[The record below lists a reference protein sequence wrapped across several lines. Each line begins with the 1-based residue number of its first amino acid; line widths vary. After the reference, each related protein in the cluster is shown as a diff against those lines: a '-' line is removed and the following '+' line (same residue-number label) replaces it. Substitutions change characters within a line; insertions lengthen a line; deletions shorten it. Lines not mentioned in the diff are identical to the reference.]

1 MPVAIYVLGLA
12 IFAQGTS
19 EFMLSGLLPAMAH
32 DLGVSVPDAGL
43 LISAYAIGMV
53 IGAPLLAMATL
64 RWPKRRALLTFLA
77 VFIAAHVVGAV
88 ATGYPLLFAT
98 RVIGAI
104 ACAGFFGV
112 AAVTAVDL
120 VGAHRAG
127 RALSIV
133 IGGITVATVLGVPL
147 GTVIGQH
154 LGWRAAFWTVAV
166 LAALA
171 AIGVAWSLRPASD
184 SSGNETRR
192 AVTEF
197 ADELRSLA
205 DPGLWIVYGTSALI
219 FSSMMASFS
228 YLGAMLTT
236 DTGLGESWVP
246 VVLALFGVGSLIGI
260 TLGGR
265 VADARPFPTLYLGAA
280 GVLLCSIGIAVLASH
295 PIPVIVLV
303 FLMGMFG
310 LATNPAINVRVY
322 AHLGEVRTLGGAL
335 VTSAFNVGNTIAPWL
350 AGLAVAAGLGYP
362 STAWVGAGMATLGL
376 LTVVAGDLRGR
387 RVGSDRPV
395 SPEPVLAG

>member
-1 MPVAIYVLGLA
+1 MPLAIYVLGFA

-32 DLGVSVPDAGL
+32 DLGVSIPDAGL

-53 IGAPLLAMATL
+53 IGAPILAMATL

-88 ATGYPLLFAT
+88 ATGYSLLFAT

-104 ACAGFFGV
+104 VCAGFFGV
-112 AAVTAVDL
+112 AAVTAVNL

-133 IGGITVATVLGVPL
+133 IGGITVSTVLGVPL

-166 LAALA
+166 LAAVA
-171 AIGVAWSLRPASD
+171 ALGVAVSLRTTPSR
-184 SSGNETRR
+184 SGGETPGT
-192 AVTEF
+192 VTRF
-197 ADELRSLA
+197 TDELRSLA

-236 DTGLGESWVP
+236 DTGLDASWVP
-246 VVLALFGVGSLIGI
+246 MVLALFGVGSLIGI

-265 VADARPFPTLYLGAA
+265 VADTHPFPTLYIGATGA
-280 GVLLCSIGIAVLASH
+280 LLASIGIAVFASH

-335 VTSAFNVGNTIAPWL
+335 VTSAFNVGNTAAPWL
-350 AGLAVAAGLGYP
+350 AGLAVAAGFGYP
-362 STAWVGAGMATLGL
+362 STAWVGAGMATVGL
-376 LTVVAGDLRGR
+376 LTVAAGHLRSR
-387 RVGSDRPV
+387 RPTPTPAASA
-395 SPEPVLAG
+395 EPVMVS

>member
-1 MPVAIYVLGLA
+1 MPLAIYVLGFA

-19 EFMLSGLLPAMAH
+19 EFMLSGLLPEMAH
-32 DLGVSVPDAGL
+32 DLGVSIPDAGL

-53 IGAPLLAMATL
+53 IGAPILAMATL

-88 ATGYPLLFAT
+88 ATGYPVLFAT

-133 IGGITVATVLGVPL
+133 IGGITVSTVLGVPL
-147 GTVIGQH
+147 GTVIGQQ
-154 LGWRAAFWTVAV
+154 LGWRSAFWTVAV
-166 LAALA
+166 LSAVAAA
-171 AIGVAWSLRPASD
+171 GVAVSLRTVPGHSV
-184 SSGNETRR
+184 GETSRT
-192 AVTEF
+192 VTRF
-197 ADELRSLA
+197 GDELRSLA

-236 DTGLGESWVP
+236 DTGLDESWVP

-265 VADARPFPTLYLGAA
+265 VADALPYPTLYIGGT
-280 GVLLCSIGIAVLASH
+280 GVLISSIGIAIFASH

-322 AHLGEVRTLGGAL
+322 AHLGQVRTLGGAL
-335 VTSAFNVGNTIAPWL
+335 VTSAFNVGNTLAPWL

-362 STAWVGAGMATLGL
+362 STAWVGAGMSALGL
-376 LTVVAGDLRGR
+376 LTVAAGHLRSR
-387 RVGSDRPV
+387 RTPIPAV
-395 SPEPVLAG
+395 SAEPVLVG

>member
-1 MPVAIYVLGLA
+1 MPLAIYVLGLA

-19 EFMLSGLLPAMAH
+19 EFMLSGLLPDMAH
-32 DLGVSVPDAGL
+32 DLGVSIPDAGL

-53 IGAPLLAMATL
+53 IGAPILAMATL

-77 VFIAAHVVGAV
+77 VFVAAHVVGAV

-98 RVIGAI
+98 RVLGAI

-133 IGGITVATVLGVPL
+133 IGGITVSTVLGVPL

-154 LGWRAAFWTVAV
+154 LGWRSAFWTVAV
-166 LAALA
+166 LATVA
-171 AIGVAWSLRPASD
+171 AVGVAWSLRTEPRRT
-184 SSGNETRR
+184 GETSR
-192 AVTEF
+192 AIPSF
-197 ADELRSLA
+197 ADELRSLGN
-205 DPGLWIVYGTSALI
+205 PGLWIVYGTSALI

-236 DTGLGESWVP
+236 DTGLAASWVP

-260 TLGGR
+260 TIGGR
-265 VADARPFPTLYLGAA
+265 VADAHPFQTLYIGTT
-280 GVLLCSIGIAVLASH
+280 GVLLTSVGIAVLASH
-295 PIPVIVLV
+295 PIPVILLV

-310 LATNPAINVRVY
+310 LATNPAVNARVY

-362 STAWVGAGMATLGL
+362 STAWVGAGMSALGL
-376 LTVVAGDLRGR
+376 LTVAAGYLRSR
-387 RVGSDRPV
+387 RLTAPPAV
-395 SPEPVLAG
+395 SAEPILVS

>member
-1 MPVAIYVLGLA
+1 MPVAIYVLGFA

-19 EFMLSGLLPAMAH
+19 EFMLSGLLPEMAH
-32 DLGVSVPDAGL
+32 DLNVSIPDAGL

-64 RWPKRRALLTFLA
+64 RWPKRRALLSFLA
-77 VFIAAHVVGAV
+77 VFIAAHMVGAV
-88 ATGYPLLFAT
+88 ATGYPLLFTT

-133 IGGITVATVLGVPL
+133 IGGITVSTVLGVPL
-147 GTVIGQH
+147 GTVIGQQ
-154 LGWRAAFWTVAV
+154 LGWRSAFWTVA
-166 LAALA
+166 ALA
-171 AIGVAWSLRPASD
+171 AVAAAGVAVSVRTAPRRPGD
-184 SSGNETRR
+184 ETPR
-192 AVTEF
+192 AVPRFT
-197 ADELRSLA
+197 DELRSLA

-236 DTGLGESWVP
+236 DTGLDASWVP

-260 TLGGR
+260 IVGGR
-265 VADARPFPTLYLGAA
+265 VADAHPFPTLYLGAS
-280 GVLLCSIGIAVLASH
+280 GVLLSCIGIAAFASH

-303 FLMGMFG
+303 FLMGLFG

-322 AHLGEVRTLGGAL
+322 AHLGQVRTLGGAL
-335 VTSAFNVGNTIAPWL
+335 VTSAFNVGNTLAPWL
-350 AGLAVAAGLGYP
+350 AGLAVAAGLGYR
-362 STAWVGAGMATLGL
+362 STAWVGAGMCTLGL
-376 LTVVAGDLRGR
+376 LTVAAGHLRNR
-387 RVGSDRPV
+387 RRTPVPPV
-395 SPEPVLAG
+395 SAEPVLVG

>member
-1 MPVAIYVLGLA
+1 MPLAIYVLGFA

-19 EFMLSGLLPAMAH
+19 EFMLSGLLPDMAR

-53 IGAPLLAMATL
+53 IGAPVLAMATL

-77 VFIAAHVVGAV
+77 VFIAAHVLGAV

-98 RVIGAI
+98 RLIGAI

-120 VGAHRAG
+120 VGTHRAG

-133 IGGITVATVLGVPL
+133 IGGITVSTVLGVPL
-147 GTVIGQH
+147 GTVIGQQ
-154 LGWRAAFWTVAV
+154 LGWRSAFWTVAV

-171 AIGVAWSLRPASD
+171 AIGVAYSLRTAP
-184 SSGNETRR
+184 GETRTALPR
-192 AVTEF
+192 FT
-197 ADELRSLA
+197 DEIRSLA
-205 DPGLWIVYGTSALI
+205 NPGLWIVYGTSALI

-236 DTGLGESWVP
+236 DTGLTASWVP
-246 VVLALFGVGSLIGI
+246 VVLALFGVGALIGI
-260 TLGGR
+260 GIGGR
-265 VADARPFPTLYLGAA
+265 VADAHPFPTLYLGAS
-280 GVLLCSIGIAVLASH
+280 GVLLCSVGIAVLASH
-295 PIPVIVLV
+295 PLPVIALV
-303 FLMGMFG
+303 FLMGLCG
-310 LATNPAINVRVY
+310 LATNPAVNARVY

-335 VTSAFNVGNTIAPWL
+335 VTSAFNVGNTMAPWL
-350 AGLAVAAGLGYP
+350 AGLAVAAGFGYR
-362 STAWVGAGMATLGL
+362 STAWVGAGMSALGL
-376 LTVVAGDLRGR
+376 LTVAAGHLRSRG
-387 RVGSDRPV
+387 PT
-395 SPEPVLAG
+395 PTTTPAEPVLVG